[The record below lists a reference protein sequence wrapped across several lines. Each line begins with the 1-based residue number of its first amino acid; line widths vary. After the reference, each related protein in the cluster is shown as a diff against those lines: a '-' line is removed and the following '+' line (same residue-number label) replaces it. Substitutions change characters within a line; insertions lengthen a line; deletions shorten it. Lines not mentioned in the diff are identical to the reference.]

1 MFRCWIFFV
10 RIEVSLRI
18 FPATLSLEL
27 YKSSWISKYPFLWFR
42 ILSRF
47 SDYLD
52 TLPDNLLPEEIGL
65 VEEDDE
71 WFESEELVVG
81 HSRKQLQTVRHPV
94 DLRVLGQNL
103 IINWEINQIIQIKIL
118 KFRSKKNVF
127 VRLSWPKSTA
137 IKCL

>member
-1 MFRCWIFFV
+1 
-10 RIEVSLRI
+10 L
-18 FPATLSLEL
+18 P
-27 YKSSWISKYPFLWFR
+27 
-42 ILSRF
+42 RF

-103 IINWEINQIIQIKIL
+103 IIN
-118 KFRSKKNVF
+118 
-127 VRLSWPKSTA
+127 
-137 IKCL
+137 